1 MARKQDDN
9 WFIKSAEAA
18 AEDYVGEERKRKE
31 RLSQQSESAN
41 DAAQKEFAR
50 YTSASA
56 SLAADEIPLRKTA
69 PATGNPLPKRLGES
83 DSKRAYEEMSAVIS
97 GASPSYAPGP
107 TGTYSP
113 GTYSPGKQAANS
125 KVSAQ
130 RGKEAILNEIRN
142 AGSSED
148 VLKSAGLWL
157 TRITRDISALIKD
170 EGEED

>member
-41 DAAQKEFAR
+41 DAAQKEFERFA
-50 YTSASA
+50 
-56 SLAADEIPLRKTA
+56 LAQAEKKLGSR
-69 PATGNPLPKRLGES
+69 PLPLAFNSTVPNANRIDKEMRAVVNGE
-83 DSKRAYEEMSAVIS
+83 
-97 GASPSYAPGP
+97 SPSYAPGP